1 MADMNDTN
9 ETPPPADQGKP
20 SPLLVLFLVLP
31 LLGILAALLMLASA
45 PPAGPQSISVGQPP
59 TADLNTASLINF
71 QAPDFTLVN
80 LDGQP
85 VRLTDY
91 AGRPLILNF
100 WQTTC
105 EPCRREMP
113 AFAEFLEDQDEV
125 ALLAISIEET
135 SEQVRAFFAGL
146 DMLPVPTALDV
157 EGAAR
162 RAYGVAGLPTTYII
176 DDGGVVRYMH
186 LGEMSALQLRQ
197 YAEIILADSAAN

>member
-1 MADMNDTN
+1 M
-9 ETPPPADQGKP
+9 
-20 SPLLVLFLVLP
+20 LFLVLP
-31 LLGILAALLMLASA
+31 LLGILAALLMLASE
-45 PPAGPQSISVGQPP
+45 PPAPQSIVVGEPP
-59 TADLNTASLINF
+59 PADLNTASLINF
-71 QAPDFTLVN
+71 QAPPFDLVN

-85 VRLTDY
+85 VSLADY

-105 EPCRREMP
+105 EPCKREMP

-135 SEQVRAFFAGL
+135 TQQVRAFFAGL
-146 DMLPVPTALDV
+146 DMPPVPVALDV
-157 EGAAR
+157 EGRAR
-162 RAYGVAGLPTTYII
+162 RAYGIAGLPTTYII
-176 DDGGVVRYMH
+176 DAEGIVRYMH